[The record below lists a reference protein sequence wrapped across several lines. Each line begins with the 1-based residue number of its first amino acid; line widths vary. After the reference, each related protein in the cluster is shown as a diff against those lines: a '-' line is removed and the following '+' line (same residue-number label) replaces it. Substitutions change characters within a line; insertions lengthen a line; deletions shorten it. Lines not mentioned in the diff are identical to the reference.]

1 MKRKYES
8 LTLTQQRIIMISFI
22 ALFVLVMFV
31 VSYYVGRP
39 LIEYAREPE
48 KFKEWIDSYGLLGRL
63 IYILITTL
71 QVIVAVI
78 PGEPF
83 EIAGGYCFGL
93 VEGTLLCLTGITLGS
108 VIIFMFVRKFGHYF
122 VEIFIKKETMEKMK
136 FLQNPKKLNALTFLI
151 FAIPGTPKD
160 LLTYTVG
167 LTDMDI
173 KTWAIISF
181 IARVPSV
188 ITSTYAGA
196 SIGQKE
202 YLKTGIIFGVTLVIS
217 FIGVLIYNKYSAEKD

>member
-1 MKRKYES
+1 MKRKYE
-8 LTLTQQRIIMISFI
+8 TLTVNQQRMIMITFV
-22 ALFVLVMFV
+22 ALFILVMFI

-39 LIEYAREPE
+39 LIEYASQPQ
-48 KFKEWIDSYGLLGRL
+48 KFKEWIDSYGIIGRI
-63 IYILITTL
+63 IYVLVVTL

-93 VEGTLLCLTGITLGS
+93 LEGTLLCLAGITLGS
-108 VIIFMFVRKFGHYF
+108 IIIFMFVRKFGHYF
-122 VEIFIKKETMEKMK
+122 VEIFIKKETLEKLS
-136 FLQNPKKLNALTFLI
+136 FLKNPRKLNALTFII
-151 FAIPGTPKD
+151 FAVPGTPKD

-173 KTWAIISF
+173 NTWAIISF
-181 IARVPSV
+181 IARIPSV

-196 SIGQKE
+196 SLGEKDYTRTI
-202 YLKTGIIFGVTLVIS
+202 IIFTVTLLIS
-217 FIGVLIYNKYSAEKD
+217 FIGILIYNKYATEEN

>member
-1 MKRKYES
+1 MKRKYE
-8 LTLTQQRIIMISFI
+8 TLTVNQQRMIMITFV
-22 ALFVLVMFV
+22 ALFILVMFI

-39 LIEYAREPE
+39 LIEYASQPQ
-48 KFKEWIDSYGLLGRL
+48 KFKEWIDSYGIIGRI
-63 IYILITTL
+63 IYVLVVTL

-93 VEGTLLCLTGITLGS
+93 LEGTLLCLAGITLGS
-108 VIIFMFVRKFGHYF
+108 IIIFMFVRKFGHYF
-122 VEIFIKKETMEKMK
+122 VEIFIKKETLEKLS
-136 FLQNPKKLNALTFLI
+136 FLKNPRKLNALTFII
-151 FAIPGTPKD
+151 FAVPGTPKD

-181 IARVPSV
+181 IARIPSV

-196 SIGQKE
+196 SLGEKDYTRTI
-202 YLKTGIIFGVTLVIS
+202 IIFTVTLLIS
-217 FIGVLIYNKYSAEKD
+217 FIGILIYNKYATEEN

>member
-22 ALFVLVMFV
+22 ALFILVMFV

-48 KFKEWIDSYGLLGRL
+48 KFKEWIDSYGILGRL

-93 VEGTLLCLTGITLGS
+93 VEGTLLCLTGI
-108 VIIFMFVRKFGHYF
+108 
-122 VEIFIKKETMEKMK
+122 
-136 FLQNPKKLNALTFLI
+136 
-151 FAIPGTPKD
+151 
-160 LLTYTVG
+160 
-167 LTDMDI
+167 
-173 KTWAIISF
+173 
-181 IARVPSV
+181 
-188 ITSTYAGA
+188 
-196 SIGQKE
+196 
-202 YLKTGIIFGVTLVIS
+202 
-217 FIGVLIYNKYSAEKD
+217 

>member
-1 MKRKYES
+1 MKKKYE
-8 LTLTQQRIIMISFI
+8 TLTVNQQRMIMITFV
-22 ALFVLVMFV
+22 ALFILVMFI

-39 LIEYAREPE
+39 LIEYASEPQ
-48 KFKEWIDSYGLLGRL
+48 KFKEWIDSYGIIGRI
-63 IYILITTL
+63 IYILIVTL

-93 VEGTLLCLTGITLGS
+93 VEGTLLCLAGITMGS
-108 VIIFMFVRKFGHYF
+108 IIIFMFVRKFGHYF
-122 VEIFIKKETMEKMK
+122 VEIFIKKETMDRLT
-136 FLQNPKKLNALTFLI
+136 FLKNPKKLNALTFII
-151 FAIPGTPKD
+151 FAVPGTPKD

-181 IARVPSV
+181 FARIPSV

-196 SIGQKE
+196 SLGEKN
-202 YLKTGIIFGVTLVIS
+202 YTKTIIIFSMTLLIS
-217 FIGVLIYNKYSAEKD
+217 FIGILLYNRFTAEEN

>member
-1 MKRKYES
+1 MRTGKNGWQARLSAIFSCSHAWRRNRKKWLAGAAVAAFILLS
-8 LTLTQQRIIMISFI
+8 LSI
-22 ALFVLVMFV
+22 AWF
-31 VSYYVGRP
+31 VGRP

-93 VEGTLLCLTGITLGS
+93 LEGTLLCLTGITLGS

-136 FLQNPKKLNALTFLI
+136 FLQNPKKLNALTQAFLT
-151 FAIPGTPKD
+151 F
-160 LLTYTVG
+160 L
-167 LTDMDI
+167 
-173 KTWAIISF
+173 
-181 IARVPSV
+181 
-188 ITSTYAGA
+188 
-196 SIGQKE
+196 E
-202 YLKTGIIFGVTLVIS
+202 
-217 FIGVLIYNKYSAEKD
+217 

>member
-1 MKRKYES
+1 MKRKYE
-8 LTLTQQRIIMISFI
+8 TLTVNQQRMIMITFV
-22 ALFVLVMFV
+22 ALFILVMFI

-39 LIEYAREPE
+39 LIEYASQPQ
-48 KFKEWIDSYGLLGRL
+48 KFKEWIDSYGIIGRI
-63 IYILITTL
+63 IYVLVVTL

-93 VEGTLLCLTGITLGS
+93 LEGTLLCLAGITLGS
-108 VIIFMFVRKFGHYF
+108 IIIFMFVRKFGHYF
-122 VEIFIKKETMEKMK
+122 VEIFIKKETLEKLS
-136 FLQNPKKLNALTFLI
+136 FLKNPRKLNALTFII
-151 FAIPGTPKD
+151 FAVPGTPKD

-167 LTDMDI
+167 LTDMGI

-181 IARVPSV
+181 IARIPSV

-196 SIGQKE
+196 SLGEKD
-202 YLKTGIIFGVTLVIS
+202 YTKTIIIFTVTLLIS
-217 FIGVLIYNKYSAEKD
+217 FIGILIYNKYATEEN